1 MTSQQRLII
10 ALVIVFAGLAFSTAA
25 TNALIVQVYGIP
37 CRQAFLT
44 STCAFGP
51 DRALGPDAYGS
62 LGLFL
67 IIVLVI
73 AHFRF
78 RSAVAYPFLMLI
90 GGLCLAALALDMLLG
105 NPIIHA
111 AKVINDTLNILGA
124 VIAASFVLLLV
135 ILRNQPYSLPAL
147 LWAVILSFAI
157 KTLSVTAFVELRGA
171 VFGITEL
178 LLLYIVYAFGAFTLH
193 LMTVSSFVA
202 RLAPQ
207 PSNARP

>member
-1 MTSQQRLII
+1 MTAQQRLVA
-10 ALVIVFAGLAFSTAA
+10 ALVIIFAGLALSTAA
-25 TNALIVQVYGIP
+25 TNALITAAYGLT
-37 CRQAFLT
+37 CSQAFLT
-44 STCAFGP
+44 SQCAFGP
-51 DRALGPDAYGS
+51 DQVLAPDAYAA

-67 IIVLVI
+67 LALLGLV
-73 AHFRF
+73 HLRF
-78 RSAVAYPFLMLI
+78 RAAVAYPFLMLI
-90 GGLCLAALALDMLLG
+90 GGLCLAALALDLILG

-135 ILRNQPYSLPAL
+135 ILRNQPYSLARL
-147 LWAVILSFAI
+147 GWAVLLSFAI

-202 RLAPQ
+202 SLT
-207 PSNARP
+207 PSPLKARP

>member
-1 MTSQQRLII
+1 MTSQQRLIV
-10 ALVIVFAGLAFSTAA
+10 ALSIIFAGLALSTAA
-25 TNALIVQVYGIP
+25 TNALIVEVYGIP
-37 CRQAFLT
+37 CSQSFLT
-44 STCAFGP
+44 SKCAFGP
-51 DRALGPDAYGS
+51 DQALGPDAFGA

-67 IIVLVI
+67 IAVLGI

-90 GGLCLAALALDMLLG
+90 GGLCLAALALDTALG

-202 RLAPQ
+202 DITPRLAK
-207 PSNARP
+207 ARS